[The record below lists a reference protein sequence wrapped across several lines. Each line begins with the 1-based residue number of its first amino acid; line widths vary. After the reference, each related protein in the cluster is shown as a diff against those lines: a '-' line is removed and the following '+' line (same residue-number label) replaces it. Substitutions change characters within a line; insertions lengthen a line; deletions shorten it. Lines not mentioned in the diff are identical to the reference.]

1 MGSLLKYE
9 SQNVQE
15 KFYTKSVNMCQSLI
29 LTHEGGNQQDGKVN
43 SKKDVRTG
51 IYIHSVKKQ
60 EIANI
65 ILLS

>member
-1 MGSLLKYE
+1 
-9 SQNVQE
+9 
-15 KFYTKSVNMCQSLI
+15 MCQSLI